1 MAEPIRRVAVTGAA
15 GYIGRR
21 LVSALE
27 ADSRVE
33 SVLAID
39 LLPMASEVSHKV
51 TFLRH
56 DITEP
61 LAASLSDHGVDALV
75 HLAFLLNPSLD
86 RPRSREVN
94 IAGAVQVLR
103 SCAEAGV
110 GHIVYLSSST
120 VYGAH
125 PDNPTELIEESPVRP
140 VRGFKYSED
149 KACVEG
155 LLSDFLEQYPRMTVS
170 LLRACPVMGP
180 SADNFIAKAFSKPF
194 LVGVSR
200 HDPEMQL
207 CHEDDVVEIIR
218 ACTLSRSEGTYNVAG
233 GSTIRWSQMVRS
245 MGRRLVRL
253 PAWIIYP
260 ITELTWRLGLQK
272 DSPAVGLDFIR
283 YPWVVDTTKLRKELG
298 FGAMRTSREAWDS
311 FARRA
316 RSAGTGEVRQC

>member
-1 MAEPIRRVAVTGAA
+1 MTGAS
-15 GYIGRR
+15 GYIGRK

-27 ADSRVE
+27 RDCGVE
-33 SVLAID
+33 RVLAID
-39 LLPMASEVSHKV
+39 LRPVDGKASPKV
-51 TFLRH
+51 TFVPH
-56 DITEP
+56 DITQP
-61 LAASLSDHGVDALV
+61 FADALSDHGVDALV

-86 RPRSREVN
+86 PVRSREVN
-94 IAGAVQVLR
+94 VGGAMQAFR

-110 GHIVYLSSST
+110 DHIVYLSSST

-125 PDNPTELIEESPVRP
+125 PDNPTMLTEDSPTRP
-140 VRGFKYSED
+140 VGGFLYAED
-149 KACVEG
+149 KASIEG
-155 LLSDFLEQYPRMTVS
+155 LLNDFIKQYPRMTVS

-316 RSAGTGEVRQC
+316 QSAGTGEVRQC